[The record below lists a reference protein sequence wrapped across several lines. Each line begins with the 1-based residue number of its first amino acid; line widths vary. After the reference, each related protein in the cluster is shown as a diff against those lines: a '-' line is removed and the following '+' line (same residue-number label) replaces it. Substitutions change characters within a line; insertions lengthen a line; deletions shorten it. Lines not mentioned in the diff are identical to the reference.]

1 MISKSEITLRTSL
14 RNKKSCEE
22 KYLLKKK
29 WLIIILK
36 GFIKHSVIGQNP
48 TLLFFFLSFIGLL
61 YECFPLLIKVSVDFE
76 KLIRF
81 RRQAFIVD
89 KNVENLKILKEMFGQ
104 KLVAFIKF

>member
-1 MISKSEITLRTSL
+1 M
-14 RNKKSCEE
+14 
-22 KYLLKKK
+22 
-29 WLIIILK
+29 
-36 GFIKHSVIGQNP
+36 
-48 TLLFFFLSFIGLL
+48 
-61 YECFPLLIKVSVDFE
+61 SVDFE